1 MKKNTK
7 TLSSILLFILTS
19 VMLNC
24 SCSFASQSPSQ
35 PQPRPQRGSVVFG
48 AVNKPVRENLDDI
61 ERFRNIFVRIAQ
73 EVVPCV
79 VSVIPIKID
88 TVLFYRNPFYRQFN
102 EDPGLDFFFGPRRRA
117 EGSGSSETLERRER
131 RSQGLGSGVIVSA
144 EGYILTNYHVIA
156 GASEIEVR
164 LVNNRNFRAVVC
176 GFDSLSDVAVIKIA
190 GKVPADLPVAYIGD
204 SDSLKPGDWVAAVG
218 NPFSLTSTVTA
229 GIVSALGR
237 QVGDLTMYQN
247 FIQTDAAI
255 NPGNSGG
262 ALVNIYG
269 ELIGINT
276 LIYSQTGG
284 FIGIGFAIPV
294 NMARQVMEELIYNG
308 KVTRGWMGISIQDLT
323 ATAREALG
331 LDYSGA
337 GVLVSDVFKGQPAEK
352 AGLKQGDVILSID
365 GKPILNSNELR
376 NVVAALQPGKG
387 VPVKIIR
394 NGKIMTISLVVTE
407 RTAEKLPENSS
418 PAEEKNTPS
427 AIPQSGKKSEIENST
442 GIRVT
447 TLTAESRAR
456 YNIPQSVE
464 GVLVV
469 KVSPDLSDGRSEL
482 SPGDIITLAH
492 TSGAVSEPFKSEKD
506 FNRFA
511 EKMKTGQSVLFLVR
525 RDGATFYVGF
535 TN

>member
-1 MKKNTK
+1 MKTS
-7 TLSSILLFILTS
+7 TLSTILLFIFVS
-19 VMLNC
+19 AALN
-24 SCSFASQSPSQ
+24 SGFTHAQQSSA
-35 PQPRPQRGSVVFG
+35 RPQRGSVSFG
-48 AVNKPVRENLDDI
+48 AVNKPLKENLDDI

-79 VSVIPIKID
+79 VSVIPIKVD

-117 EGSGSSETLERRER
+117 ENGSEAMERRER
-131 RSQGLGSGVIVSA
+131 KSQGLGSGVIVSA
-144 EGYILTNYHVIA
+144 GGYILTNYHVIA

-164 LVNNRNFRAVVC
+164 LANNRNFRAVVC

-190 GKVPADLPVAYIGD
+190 GKVPSDLPIAYLGD

-262 ALVNIYG
+262 ALVNVYG

-284 FIGIGFAIPV
+284 FIGIGFAIPI

-323 ATAREALG
+323 STAREALG
-331 LDYSGA
+331 LDYTGA
-337 GVLVSDVFKGQPAEK
+337 GVLISDVFKGQPAEK
-352 AGLKQGDVILSID
+352 AGLKRGDVILSID
-365 GKPILNSNELR
+365 SKPILNANELR
-376 NVVAALQPGKG
+376 NVVAALQPGKSI
-387 VPVKIIR
+387 PVRIIR
-394 NGKIMTISLVVTE
+394 NSRQMTINLVVSE
-407 RTAEKLPENSS
+407 RTAEKIPETSAS
-418 PAEEKNTPS
+418 HQEEKNTPS
-427 AIPQSGKKSEIENST
+427 GIPQSGKKSDSENRT

-447 TLTAESRAR
+447 TLTSEAKQR
-456 YNIPQSVE
+456 YNIPVSVE

-469 KVSPDLSDGRSEL
+469 KVDPTLSDGRSDL
-482 SPGDIITLAH
+482 VPGDIITQAH
-492 TSGAVSEPFKSEKD
+492 TNGLTADPFKNEND

-511 EKMKTGQSVLFLVR
+511 ARVKKGHSVLLLVR
-525 RDGATFYVGF
+525 RDGYTFYVGF

>member
-1 MKKNTK
+1 MKKNPFN
-7 TLSSILLFILTS
+7 LSSVLLFIFALAA
-19 VMLNC
+19 LNC
-24 SCSFASQSPSQ
+24 NCTFAQQSS
-35 PQPRPQRGSVVFG
+35 PQPRPQKGSVSFG

-79 VSVIPIKID
+79 VSVIPIKVD

-117 EGSGSSETLERRER
+117 ENGSETMERRER

-144 EGYILTNYHVIA
+144 DGYILTNYHVIA

-164 LVNNRNFRAVVC
+164 LVNNRNFRAIVC

-190 GKVPADLPVAYIGD
+190 GKVPSDLPVAYLGN

-262 ALVNIYG
+262 ALVNVYG

-284 FIGIGFAIPV
+284 FIGIGFAIPI

-308 KVTRGWMGISIQDLT
+308 KVTRGWIGISIQDLT
-323 ATAREALG
+323 STAREALG

-352 AGLKQGDVILSID
+352 AGIKQGDVILSID

-376 NVVAALQPGKG
+376 NVVATLTPGKS

-394 NGKIMTISLVVTE
+394 HGKQITINLVVSE
-407 RTAEKLPENSS
+407 RTPEKLPETSS
-418 PAEEKNTPS
+418 SHQEEKNTPS
-427 AIPQSGKKSEIENST
+427 GIPQSGKKSEFENRT

-447 TLTAESRAR
+447 TLTSETRQR
-456 YNIPQSVE
+456 YNIPASVE

-469 KVSPDLSDGRSEL
+469 RVDPTLSDGRSDL
-482 SPGDIITLAH
+482 APGDIITQAH
-492 TSGAVSEPFKSEKD
+492 TNGIAAEPFKSEND

-511 EKMKTGQSVLFLVR
+511 EKMKIGHSVLLLVR
-525 RDGATFYVGF
+525 RDGNTFYVGF

>member
-7 TLSSILLFILTS
+7 ILSSVLLFILAS

-24 SCSFASQSPSQ
+24 SCSFASQPASS

-48 AVNKPVRENLDDI
+48 AVNKPMRENFDDI

-73 EVVPCV
+73 EVVPSV
-79 VSVIPIKID
+79 VSVIPIKVD

-117 EGSGSSETLERRER
+117 ENSTEALERRER
-131 RSQGLGSGVIVSA
+131 RSQGLGSGVIVSR

-190 GKVPADLPVAYIGD
+190 GKVPADLPVAYLGD

-262 ALVNIYG
+262 ALVNVYG

-284 FIGIGFAIPV
+284 FIGIGFAIPI

-323 ATAREALG
+323 STAREALG

-376 NVVAALQPGKG
+376 NVVATLQPGKG

-394 NGKIMTISLVVTE
+394 NGKQMMITLVVTE
-407 RTAEKLPENSS
+407 RTAEKLPESNSS
-418 PAEEKNTPS
+418 AEEKNTPS
-427 AIPQSGKKSEIENST
+427 SIPQSGKKSEVENST
-442 GIRVT
+442 GIKVT
-447 TLTAESRAR
+447 TITTESRAR

-464 GVLVV
+464 GVLVLRV
-469 KVSPDLSDGRSEL
+469 DPDLSDGRSEL
-482 SPGDIITLAH
+482 TPGDIITQAH
-492 TSGAVSEPFKSEKD
+492 TSGIITESFKSEND

-511 EKMKTGQSVLFLVR
+511 GKMKTGQSVLFLVR